1 MKKTW
6 IISLLAMALIN
17 GCASIGPSTIER
29 DRFEYSSAIGESW
42 KEMMLLNIVK
52 LRYADMPLFAEVAS
66 VVSGYTLENTL
77 SLSAFGAG
85 LLVGSAE
92 DGGRPEFDIVLGS
105 VPAH

>member
-1 MKKTW
+1 
-6 IISLLAMALIN
+6 
-17 GCASIGPSTIER
+17 
-29 DRFEYSSAIGESW
+29 
-42 KEMMLLNIVK
+42 
-52 LRYADMPLFAEVAS
+52 MPLFAEVAS